1 MAEEKHMMYMNILI
15 CGSDSNEIIKLENQL
30 EEIGNKEKI
39 KINIDTNIRMSQQL
53 IQDWMPETYDI
64 LLVNLDTKEKEGL
77 RYAKKIRLKDDKVH
91 IILLSENQE
100 KIQETFEIMPATYLV
115 TPVKKEELEHWVKK
129 IREKIEDHRLYITFN
144 YRRKTYHIP
153 YQKIWYL
160 ESQRH
165 KIRLVTEKETYI
177 FYGQLSTIQE
187 QMKQGKEIF
196 LRVHQSYLINSRYI
210 YCMDGNLVRTQDG
223 REFSV
228 SGSYRE
234 KAKTAYRAYL
244 NQ

>member
-15 CGSDSNEIIKLENQL
+15 CGSDSDEIIKLENQL

-39 KINIDTNIRMSQQL
+39 KINIDTNICTNQQYIRSWMSE
-53 IQDWMPETYDI
+53 MYDI
-64 LLVNLDTKEKEGL
+64 LFINLNNKEDL
-77 RYAKKIRLKDDKVH
+77 CYAKKIRLRDDKVH

-100 KIQETFEIMPATYLV
+100 RIQETFEIMPATYLV
-115 TPVKKEELEHWVKK
+115 TPVKKEELEHWIKK
-129 IREKIEDHRLYITFN
+129 IREKIEDYRLYITFN

-165 KIRLVTEKETYI
+165 KIHLVTEKGSYT
-177 FYGQLSTIQE
+177 FYGQLSKIQE
-187 QMKQGKEIF
+187 QMEHGKETF
-196 LRVHQSYLINSRYI
+196 LRIHQSYLINSRYV

-223 REFSV
+223 REFPV

-234 KAKTAYRAYL
+234 KAKTAYRTYL